1 MKKYIYFASIAL
13 SLTVFT
19 SCDMDAPSKSA
30 LDASEVFSQ
39 PELIESSVMAINQ
52 CWGETNSY
60 RGRHI
65 ALYGLNTDIE
75 WYNSPSYSSRLTGK
89 YNATNYSTSPEN
101 DQLNVTKD
109 PYVSLYQGIENAN
122 LAIENINQYGDKQNA
137 GILQLLGEAMTL
149 RALLYVELVKTY
161 GDVPA
166 RFTTT
171 TNENLNMPRSNK
183 DEIYK
188 RILADLKEA
197 EEYVPWPNESSATQ
211 STERVSKSFV
221 KGLRARA
228 ALYAAGYSLYQDGT
242 FRRSTDKELAPQ
254 KMYQIARDECVSV
267 INSGK
272 NRLGNSKG
280 TNFEYNF
287 QDLCGE
293 ITEAGNESIWEIPF
307 LTGRGRVVSSKGVRV
322 DPANNQWV
330 NWTEKDKTAGAE
342 SGPVPTFYYS
352 FDPDDVRRDI
362 TCVPYKWGK
371 PENGR
376 AKQEPYG
383 LKNTSF
389 GKLRYEWVASYGA
402 KRIIDQQDDGIN
414 WQIMRYADIL
424 MMAAEAEN
432 ELNGPADAVQYLK
445 PILDRA
451 FPTTSAKVDALI
463 AKYTASQDAFR
474 DGIIEQRAFEFA
486 GEMLRKQD
494 LIRWGILN
502 KKLAEAKAKLTD
514 MQLHQ
519 GDFADLPEKLYYIY
533 DTDGE
538 TLKIYGLE
546 HGDQDDKEV
555 AAAALGTTKEDLLDK
570 GWLFSNGESTLT
582 DDIINGYYVNDP
594 ELHSVWPIPQ
604 RVINNSAGTLNND
617 FLK

>member
-1 MKKYIYFASIAL
+1 MKKYIYL
-13 SLTVFT
+13 SMLSMAVLS
-19 SCDMDAPSKSA
+19 SCDMEAPSKSS
-30 LDASEVFSQ
+30 LDASEVYSQ

-65 ALYGLNTDIE
+65 ALYGMNNDVE
-75 WYNSPSYSSRLTGK
+75 WYNTPTYNSRLTGK
-89 YNATNYSTSPEN
+89 YNATNYSTTPEN

-122 LAIENINQYGDKQNA
+122 LAIENINQYGDKTNP

-149 RALLYVELVKTY
+149 RALLYVELIKTY

-171 TNENLNMPRSNK
+171 TNENINLPRENK
-183 DEIYK
+183 DVIYK
-188 RILADLKEA
+188 KILADLAEA
-197 EEYVPWPNESSATQ
+197 EAYVPWPGDSKTTM

-228 ALYAAGYSLYQDGT
+228 ALYAGGYSLYQDGSY
-242 FRRSTDKELAPQ
+242 RRSDDPELAPE
-254 KMYQIARDECVSV
+254 KMYKIALDECVGI

-293 ITEAGNESIWEIPF
+293 ITDAGNESIWEIPF

-330 NWTEKDKTAGAE
+330 NWTETGKTAGGE
-342 SGPVPTFYYS
+342 CGPVPTFYYS

-362 TCVPYKWGK
+362 TCVPYKWGE
-371 PENGR
+371 PTNGR
-376 AKQEPYG
+376 AKQEPYA
-383 LKNTSF
+383 LKSLSF

-402 KRIIDQQDDGIN
+402 KRIVDQQDDGIN

-432 ELNGPADAVQYLK
+432 ELNGPGAAVQYLK

-451 FPTTSAKVDALI
+451 FPSAPAKVNTLI
-463 AKYTASQDAFR
+463 SKYSAGKDAFR
-474 DGIIEQRAFEFA
+474 QGIIEQRGFEFA

-494 LIRWGILN
+494 LIRWGLLDQ
-502 KKLAEAKAKLTD
+502 KLLETKTKLQ
-514 MQLHQ
+514 QLASRQ
-519 GDFADLPEKLYYIY
+519 GEYADLPEKLYYIY
-533 DTDGE
+533 ASDGE
-538 TLKIYGLE
+538 TMKIYGLN
-546 HGDQDDKEV
+546 HGDQDDKDI
-555 AAAALGTTKEDLLDK
+555 AAAALGTTAEDLLTK
-570 GWLFSNGESTLT
+570 GWITSSGTPTLT
-582 DDIINGYYVNDP
+582 DDIINGLYVVETP
-594 ELHSVWPIPQ
+594 SKRCVWPIPQ
-604 RVINNSAGTLNND
+604 RVINNSAGSLNND